1 MLAQSPTSMRKNP
14 SSLVRTSFLLA
25 AALALTP
32 AMGATFTWDTST
44 AAGFQSGNGTWG
56 TDNFWSNNGTTL
68 TPWVSGDEAV
78 FLGDTTLLTNTITV
92 GSAQNISGLS
102 FGSATTS
109 GNWTLSGA
117 GGLNLSKNSSI
128 SVASGSVATIGTGL
142 ALGGFVLTK
151 TGAGT
156 LRLNTPTL
164 ATPSIAVT
172 QGILELQRASTNF
185 SGGTITVASGASL
198 AMRSSDTWGAA
209 GTTTAATLVLNGGTL
224 SSNGNFNTVNAITL
238 NGGTINA
245 NGGVNASFGSFQ
257 FGGIVT
263 VNQNAAIIQS
273 GTNSN
278 INLAATTF
286 TVNSGATLSVGAVLQ
301 STSTLTKSGLG
312 SLSLSAVNTYSGGT
326 TLNAGSI
333 LLGSNNALGTGA
345 LNFAGAAQLS
355 SDGVTAR
362 SITNALTF
370 NSQGVLGDTT
380 RNGLLTFTG
389 AVTVNGD
396 RTLALLSNTV
406 FAGVVGGT
414 GSLRKS
420 GVGSLTLSG
429 TNTLSGVLS
438 VDSGKLTLDYSTNN
452 TAKFAGVLNLQGGQL
467 ELSGGSFAQAAT
479 STTLNGGVT
488 LSRLTGT
495 STLSLGAI
503 TRSTGGL
510 LDITSSG
517 IATTTTANVNGVLA
531 GVLLN
536 GALASNDGA
545 NNIVTYTAYTD
556 IPSQGGVIASA
567 VASNVRI
574 SDVGNTTGA
583 VTVGAGVSTVNTIV
597 NTASNASTVTIGVG
611 NTLRLGAVGTVIAGS
626 GLNFTGGT
634 LTAGGADNVNGVI
647 QYSIGAGSS
656 TISSV
661 VANNG
666 TGIVSLV
673 KTGAGTM
680 VLSGANTNTGTTFVQ
695 QGTLEVLARSV
706 WTTSSGPAYRVES
719 GATLK
724 LGVSYGG
731 GPGYS
736 PSMLV
741 LGAGVSAVSGLQLKQ
756 GVSYS
761 INGLTLDG
769 AATTI
774 RTYGGSG
781 TAQIYG
787 FDSNGTML
795 IVNQAASGSVIDAL
809 VNIAMG
815 NFGYRANVS
824 SGANTATG
832 DLIVNSQLV
841 GSGGT
846 IGFYKNGTG
855 SIKLT
860 GDSSTTLTGRM
871 NVHGGTVI
879 LAGGNNRLGATIDFN
894 FSSDGKLVLGDT
906 SGTSTQT
913 IGLSTTS
920 NANNAIVGGNAAN
933 STLTWNLAAATTFA
947 GKLGGDRTNENNL
960 AMVKSGVG
968 VLTLSSVGSFTGGTT
983 INAGGITMGNAQA
996 LGSGAVIVNTGG
1008 TLTLGAFGIANS
1020 VSITG
1025 GAIAG
1030 TGTIGGVAASSGTVA
1045 VGIVGSGEISKTGA
1059 GVLELRGNGGA
1070 SGDFTGNVT
1079 LTAGT
1084 IRFTGTGSLG
1094 LISSSVANYNGAIAN
1109 QGILEFAGTATQ
1121 SLAGIISGSG
1131 SLALTGTGQVI
1142 LQGNNTYAGG
1152 TTVSSGIAQASSAS
1166 AFGSGVVTVSGTG
1179 VVDLGGQATTN
1190 NFSVSGGT
1198 LRGGSLNVS
1207 QVSGTSGTISTN
1219 LTGSGSFTKTGSGSL
1234 IWSGTN
1240 SHTGG
1245 TTVNAGTLLVNGT
1258 TGAVTVANG
1267 GTFGGNGFVGNTTVQ
1282 SGGAIAAGAS
1292 IGLLN
1297 VGNLTLA
1304 GGSLLNWQLNDAQ
1317 AIAGVGYDLIVAA
1330 NLDLSGLSVV
1340 NTAFLNLQTLANPGD
1355 NIAGTPAAFNRALS
1369 QSFTLINYATLNLGT
1384 NFNVADLFT
1393 IDLDGFV
1400 DQNGVALNAA
1410 DFSVFNNAANNS
1422 LELRYVSAVPEPST
1436 YGLGLGFLSLAVVA
1450 IRRQRRRVSSQA

>member
-14 SSLVRTSFLLA
+14 SSLFRTSFLLA

-32 AMGATFTWDTST
+32 AIGATVTWDTSAT
-44 AAGFQSGNGTWG
+44 AGFQSGNGTWG

-78 FLGDTTLLTNTITV
+78 FLGDTTPLTNTITV

-117 GGLNLSKNSSI
+117 GGLNLSGNTSI
-128 SVASGSVATIGTGL
+128 SIASGSVATISTGL
-142 ALGGFVLTK
+142 SLGGFVLTK

-164 ATPSIAVT
+164 AAPSIAVT
-172 QGILELQRASTNF
+172 QGILELQKTSTNF

-286 TVNSGATLSVGAVLQ
+286 TVNSGAILSVGAILQ

-355 SDGVTAR
+355 SDGVTVR
-362 SITNALTF
+362 SIANALTF
-370 NSQGVLGDTT
+370 NSQGVLGDTV

-406 FAGVVGGT
+406 FAGAVGGT

-429 TNTLSGVLS
+429 TNTISGILS

-452 TAKFAGVLNLQGGQL
+452 TAKFAGILNLQGGQL

-488 LSRLTGT
+488 LSRLTGA

-503 TRSTGGL
+503 TRTTGGL
-510 LDITSSG
+510 LNIAASG
-517 IATTTTANVNGVLA
+517 VATTTTANVNGVLA

-545 NNIVTYTAYTD
+545 NNIVAYTAFTD
-556 IPSQGGVIASA
+556 NSRLGGVIASNA
-567 VASNVRI
+567 VNNVRMT
-574 SDVGNTTGA
+574 DVGNTTG
-583 VTVGAGVSTVNTIV
+583 
-597 NTASNASTVTIGVG
+597 TVTIGAGTTTINTLTNTASAAATVTIGTG
-611 NTLRLGAVGTVIAGS
+611 NTLRLGAVGTVLAGA
-626 GLNFTGGT
+626 GINFTGGI

-647 QYSIGAGSS
+647 QYSIDAGSS

-673 KTGAGTM
+673 KTGAGTL

-706 WTTSSGPAYRVES
+706 WTIASGPAYRVES

-731 GPGYS
+731 PGYS

-741 LGAGVSAVSGLQLKQ
+741 LGAGASAVSGLQLKQ

-761 INGLTLDG
+761 IKGLTLDG

-787 FDSNGTML
+787 FDSQGTML

-809 VNIAMG
+809 VNINMG
-815 NFGYRANVS
+815 SFGYRANVA

-879 LAGGNNRLGATIDFN
+879 LAGGNNRLGAIIDFN

-983 INAGGITMGNAQA
+983 INAGGITLGNAKA
-996 LGSGAVIVNTGG
+996 LGVGDVTVNSGG
-1008 TLTLGAFGIANS
+1008 TLNLGAFSIANN
-1020 VSITG
+1020 VTMAG
-1025 GAIAG
+1025 GTLAG
-1030 TGTIGGVAASSGTVA
+1030 TGTIGGVAASAGTVA

-1121 SLAGIISGSG
+1121 SLSGIISGSG

-1142 LQGNNTYAGG
+1142 LQGNNTYTGG

-1166 AFGSGVVTVSGTG
+1166 AFGSGVVTVSATG

-1245 TTVNAGTLLVNGT
+1245 TTVSAGTLLVNGT

-1304 GGSLLNWQLNDAQ
+1304 GGSLLNWQLNDAR
-1317 AIAGVGYDLIVAA
+1317 AIAGVGYDLIVAS

-1340 NTAFLNLQTLANPGD
+1340 NTAFLNLATLANPGD
-1355 NIAGTPAAFNRALS
+1355 NIAGIPVAFDRALS

>member
-1 MLAQSPTSMRKNP
+1 MRKNP

-78 FLGDTTLLTNTITV
+78 FLGDTTPLTNTITV

-164 ATPSIAVT
+164 AAPSIAVT
-172 QGILELQRASTNF
+172 QGILELQKASTNF

-245 NGGVNASFGSFQ
+245 NGGVNASSGSFQ

-355 SDGVTAR
+355 SDDVTAR

-406 FAGVVGGT
+406 FAGAVGGT

-479 STTLNGGVT
+479 STTLNGGVK

-510 LDITSSG
+510 LDITGSG

-545 NNIVTYTAYTD
+545 NNIVAYTAFTD
-556 IPSQGGVIASA
+556 NSRLGGVIASNA
-567 VASNVRI
+567 VNNVRI
-574 SDVGNTTGA
+574 TDVGNTTGT
-583 VTVGAGVSTVNTIV
+583 VTVGAGMTTINTLT
-597 NTASNASTVTIGVG
+597 NTASAAATVTIGTG
-611 NTLRLGAVGTVIAGS
+611 NTLCLGAVGTSLAGA
-626 GLNFTGGT
+626 GINFTGGT
-634 LTAGGADNVNGVI
+634 LTAGGAANVNGVI
-647 QYSIGAGSS
+647 QYSIDAGSS

-673 KTGAGTM
+673 KTGAGTL

-706 WTTSSGPAYRVES
+706 WTIASGPAYRVES

-731 GPGYS
+731 PGYS

-741 LGAGVSAVSGLQLKQ
+741 LGAGASAVSGLQLKQ

-781 TAQIYG
+781 TAQIFG
-787 FDSNGTML
+787 FDSNLTHL

-809 VNIAMG
+809 VNISTG
-815 NFGYRANVS
+815 SFGYRANVAA
-824 SGANTATG
+824 GANTVSG
-832 DLIVNSQLV
+832 DLVMNSKLV
-841 GSGGT
+841 GSKTFIKVGA
-846 IGFYKNGTG
+846 G

-860 GDSSTTLTGRM
+860 GDSLTTFTGPM
-871 NVHGGTVI
+871 NFGGGAVI
-879 LAGGNNRLGATIDFN
+879 LAGGNNRLGASIDFN
-894 FSSDGKLVLGDT
+894 FQSDGKLVLGDT

-913 IGLSTTS
+913 IGLSSNS

-996 LGSGAVIVNTGG
+996 LGSGAVTVNTGG
-1008 TLTLGAFGIANS
+1008 TLNLGAFSIAND
-1020 VSITG
+1020 VTVDG

-1030 TGTIGGVAASSGTVA
+1030 TGTIGGVAASSGAVA

-1059 GVLELRGNGGA
+1059 GVVELRGNGGA

-1152 TTVSSGIAQASSAS
+1152 TTVSSGIAQAASAS

-1304 GGSLLNWQLNDAQ
+1304 GGSFINWQLNDAQ

-1330 NLDLSGLSVV
+1330 NLNLSGLSVV
-1340 NTAFLNLQTLANPGD
+1340 NTALLNLQTLANPGD
-1355 NIAGTPAAFNRALS
+1355 NIAGTPVAFDRALS

-1393 IDLDGFV
+1393 INLDGFV